1 MKRLS
6 FLFTVLVT
14 VFICSLYTN
23 AQNAP
28 LRVKKHPTWMTVKVK
43 KVTTLGERVEL
54 DLILTNI
61 SEQDKDVIIVN
72 CFRAFDDEGNQ
83 LNEGYYIRPDGGK
96 IASSAG
102 GYHSSS
108 RLTFPAAGLPVKMKV
123 VILGLKDEAVCLKRL
138 DWMFQNDDYINLQ
151 FENIPLVRE
160 GDL

>member
-1 MKRLS
+1 MKRLI
-6 FLFTVLVT
+6 FLLTVLV
-14 VFICSLYTN
+14 VLFINVLYTN

-28 LRVKKHPTWMTVKVK
+28 LRVKKHPSWMTVKVK

-61 SEQDKDVIIVN
+61 SEQDKKEYISTI
-72 CFRAFDDEGNQ
+72 FRAFDDEGNQ
-83 LNEGYYIRPDGGK
+83 YNNGYYIRPDGGK
-96 IASSAG
+96 VAYT
-102 GYHSSS
+102 GYSPG
-108 RLTFPAAGLPVKMKV
+108 RTDLTFPAGLPVKMKV

-138 DWMFQNDDYINLQ
+138 DWIYDQYNICIQ

>member
-6 FLFTVLVT
+6 FLLTVLVT
-14 VFICSLYTN
+14 VFISSLYTN

-28 LRVKKHPTWMTVKVK
+28 LRVKKHPSWMTVKVK

-61 SEQDKDVIIVN
+61 SEQDKNIQIYPE
-72 CFRAFDDEGNQ
+72 FRSFDDEGNQ
-83 LNEGYYIRPDGGK
+83 YNNGYFVRPDGEK
-96 IASSAG
+96 ATSWSNVI
-102 GYHSSS
+102 
-108 RLTFPAAGLPVKMKV
+108 FPAGLPVKMKV
-123 VILGLKDEAVCLKRL
+123 AILGLKDEAVCLKRC
-138 DWMFQNDDYINLQ
+138 DWMFERRDINLQ